1 MMTYLTYILFY
12 ESLLCSSENDDDD
25 ESWSYNDNP
34 RRSARKSITRSANL
48 SYEFDSVDNTVEEE
62 EEEEEEEEDDSN
74 SIM

>member
-1 MMTYLTYILFY
+1 MMTYLTYILYY

-25 ESWSYNDNP
+25 DESWSFYDNP

-48 SYEFDSVDNTVEEE
+48 SYEFDSVGNTV
-62 EEEEEEEEDDSN
+62 EEEEEEDDSN

>member
-34 RRSARKSITRSANL
+34 RRSARRSITRSANL
-48 SYEFDSVDNTVEEE
+48 SYEFDSVGNTVEEE
-62 EEEEEEEEDDSN
+62 EEEEEEEDDSS

>member
-12 ESLLCSSENDDDD
+12 DSLLCSSENDDGD

-34 RRSARKSITRSANL
+34 RRSARRSITRSANL
-48 SYEFDSVDNTVEEE
+48 SYEFDSVGNTV

>member
-1 MMTYLTYILFY
+1 MMTYLTYILYY
-12 ESLLCSSENDDDD
+12 ESLLRSSENDDDD
-25 ESWSYNDNP
+25 ESWSYYDNP

-48 SYEFDSVDNTVEEE
+48 SYEFDSVGNTVEE